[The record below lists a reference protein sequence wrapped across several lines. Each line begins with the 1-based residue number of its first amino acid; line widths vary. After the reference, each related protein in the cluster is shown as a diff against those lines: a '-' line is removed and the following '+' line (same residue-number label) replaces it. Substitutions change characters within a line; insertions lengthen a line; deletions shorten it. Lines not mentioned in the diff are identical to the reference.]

1 MRNSD
6 TPTVVLVAMYYSYIW
21 RIIIISYYNNII
33 IHAVAAMELVSLQGC
48 NIVLIVI
55 GILALV
61 IEAAM
66 SAVLGTILIVRASL
80 QGKHV
85 PKSTLGEPL

>member
-1 MRNSD
+1 
-6 TPTVVLVAMYYSYIW
+6 
-21 RIIIISYYNNII
+21 
-33 IHAVAAMELVSLQGC
+33 MELVSLQGC

-55 GILALV
+55 GVLALV

-85 PKSTLGEPL
+85 PKSTLGEPLDNLCMPPVDLVSSEASILSKYFYYYPIHWFVSLVLV